1 MIQFLF
7 RIFIYKIT
15 FLQTQLVYDMRDT
28 TQLIFEAKL
37 ISNTCPL
44 MFSVYVF
51 YLMHIAK

>member
-7 RIFIYKIT
+7 KIFIYKIT
-15 FLQTQLVYDMRDT
+15 FLQTQIVYDMSGT
-28 TQLIFEAKL
+28 AQLIFDTEL
-37 ISNTCPL
+37 ISKTCPL